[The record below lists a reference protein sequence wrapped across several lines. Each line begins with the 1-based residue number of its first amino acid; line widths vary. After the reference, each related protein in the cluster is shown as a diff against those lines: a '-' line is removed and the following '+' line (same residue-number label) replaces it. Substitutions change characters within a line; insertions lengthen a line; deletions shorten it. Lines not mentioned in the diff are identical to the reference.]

1 MKYDA
6 DTKRKVHAAL
16 EAALDRMRL
25 LRRKPSYWEA
35 DCLSKAVTA
44 ISQGKYGL
52 AQSKINCSL
61 LPPLDGW
68 RPPAN
73 ASDAS
78 LVELRASLAALG
90 GSSGPTFSRRE
101 RVSRAG
107 KDTSQAAE

>member
-6 DTKRKVHAAL
+6 NTKRKVHAAL

-52 AQSKINCSL
+52 AQSKIDCSL

-78 LVELRASLAALG
+78 LVELRASLAVL
-90 GSSGPTFSRRE
+90 GSSGPTS
-101 RVSRAG
+101 
-107 KDTSQAAE
+107 

>member
-1 MKYDA
+1 MG
-6 DTKRKVHAAL
+6 
-16 EAALDRMRL
+16 L
-25 LRRKPSYWEA
+25 LRRKPTYWEA
-35 DCLSKAVTA
+35 DCLSKALTA
-44 ISQGKYGL
+44 ISLGKYEL

-90 GSSGPTFSRRE
+90 GRPGPTF
-101 RVSRAG
+101 
-107 KDTSQAAE
+107 

>member
-6 DTKRKVHAAL
+6 NTKRKVHAAL
-16 EAALDRMRL
+16 EAALDRMHL
-25 LRRKPSYWEA
+25 LRRKPTYWEA

-44 ISQGKYGL
+44 ISRGKYGL
-52 AQSKINCSL
+52 AQSKINRSL

-78 LVELRASLAALG
+78 LVELHASLAALG
-90 GSSGPTFSRRE
+90 RSGPTF
-101 RVSRAG
+101 
-107 KDTSQAAE
+107 

>member
-16 EAALDRMRL
+16 EAALDRMGL

-73 ASDAS
+73 ASAAS
-78 LVELRASLAALG
+78 LVELRASLVAL
-90 GSSGPTFSRRE
+90 GSSGPTF
-101 RVSRAG
+101 
-107 KDTSQAAE
+107 